1 MKVRLAPTLVA
12 AAHCAQDRPLTSLPY
27 TPSLEPAFIGR
38 TASARS
44 RHDALFWSSG
54 GQLAVRRG
62 KWKLVKDGK
71 LFDGTPDGDK
81 PLAGEDSLFL
91 SNLEEDPAES
101 MNLRRQFPVMVD
113 ELATLMQKWSEE
125 VKK

>member
-1 MKVRLAPTLVA
+1 M
-12 AAHCAQDRPLTSLPY
+12 
-27 TPSLEPAFIGR
+27 
-38 TASARS
+38 
-44 RHDALFWSSG
+44 
-54 GQLAVRRG
+54 RRG